1 MLHTFCLFCNSRDC
15 SLYNITTN
23 VIDSGKYVVF
33 SSDLGGYTN
42 PLTIDYGFGD
52 WKKVNI
58 IHAATTGFS
67 TTPQVNRGN

>member
-1 MLHTFCLFCNSRDC
+1 MNFLFVCNYRDC
-15 SLYNITTN
+15 SIYNISTI

-42 PLTIDYGFGD
+42 PLMIDYGFLD

-58 IHAATTGFS
+58 MHAATTRFS
-67 TTPQVNRGN
+67 TTPQVNKGN